1 MPGPLLRR
9 RLGEDIVE
17 ENLYLLYFAGIL
29 ALGISAQWLAW
40 RLHLPS
46 ILLLLGFGFVAGT
59 LFQRPDEIIDRH
71 VLFPIVSLS
80 VAVILFEGGM
90 SLRFAEL
97 REVGPALG
105 GLVTVGALVV
115 WGLASTVAHFLI
127 GFSPSIATVVGAIL
141 VVTGPTVV
149 GPLLSHIRPS
159 RKIGSLA
166 KWEGIVIDPI
176 GAVLAVL
183 VFEFI
188 MKTGEGATW
197 YTPLWSIALTIVVGV
212 ILGIL
217 TAYMMIFA
225 LKSYWIPDFLH
236 NAFIL
241 AVLLSVFAVSN
252 YIQSE
257 SGLLTVTVLGL
268 LMANQKQIPVRHI
281 FEFKENLRVLLISCL
296 FIVLAAR
303 VPMENLFQVGW
314 KGLLFVVFL
323 ILIVRPA
330 SVFLSTIGS
339 SLNWREKTFLCFMA
353 PRGIVAAAVGSIF
366 SFELIHRADD
376 LGLISIDGTNEAL
389 LVVPVVF
396 LVIVG
401 TVMFYGL
408 AAQPV
413 ARWLGLSS
421 PSPQGILIAGADRW
435 IRELAVVIKSA
446 GFNVML
452 VDTNFR
458 NITAARMQGLSAQCA
473 SILSD
478 FVSEELNLGGIGR
491 LLAST
496 PNDEVNSL
504 ACMEFT
510 HLFGR
515 KEVYQLSPWDSGT
528 GKRQSVSD
536 HLRGRVIFGHGLDFY
551 KIARRVTSGAQFK
564 KTTITD
570 EFTYH
575 DFQQTH
581 GESATLLFVVAESK
595 LRIVTADDSFVPK
608 AGQTIIALI
617 DSRPE
622 LAKPSPKAPSS
633 EDTPEANLEDESPTR
648 PVESE
653 S

>member
-1 MPGPLLRR
+1 M
-9 RLGEDIVE
+9 E
-17 ENLYLLYFAGIL
+17 ENLYLIYFAGIL
-29 ALGISAQWLAW
+29 ALGITAQWLAW

-46 ILLLLGFGFVAGT
+46 ILLLLAFGFFAS
-59 LFQRPDEIIDRH
+59 LLPQNPDEIIGRQ

-90 SLRFAEL
+90 SLRFNEL

-105 GLVTVGALVV
+105 GLVTIGALVV
-115 WGLASTVAHFLI
+115 WGLASLAAHFLV
-127 GFSPSIATVVGAIL
+127 GFSPAIATVVGAIV

-149 GPLLSHIRPS
+149 GPLLSHIRPA

-197 YTPLWSIALTIVVGV
+197 VTPLWSIAMTILVGV
-212 ILGIL
+212 VLGGV
-217 TAYMMIFA
+217 TAYMMIFS
-225 LKSYWIPDFLH
+225 LKSYWVPDFLH

-241 AVLLSVFAVSN
+241 AVLLTVFAVSN
-252 YIQSE
+252 TIQSE

-303 VPMENLFQVGW
+303 VPFDNLVQVGW
-314 KGLLFVVFL
+314 GGLLFVVFL
-323 ILIVRPA
+323 IVIVRPA

-339 SLNWREKTFLCFMA
+339 SLNWREKAFLCFMA

-366 SFELIHRADD
+366 SFELSHHAEA
-376 LGLISIDGTNEAL
+376 LGLTDIGGTSEGA
-389 LVVPVVF
+389 LVVPIVF

-401 TVMFYGL
+401 TVTFYGL
-408 AAQPV
+408 TASPA

-421 PSPQGILIAGADRW
+421 PSPQGVLIAGADRW
-435 IRELAVVIKSA
+435 IRELAVLIKNA
-446 GFNVML
+446 GFHVVL

-478 FVSEELNLGGIGR
+478 FVSEELNLGGVGR
-491 LLAST
+491 LLAAT

-515 KEVYQLSPWDSGT
+515 KEVYQLSPWDSGS

-551 KIARRVTSGAQFK
+551 KIARRVTAGAQFK
-564 KTTITD
+564 KTTITE

-581 GESATLLFVVAESK
+581 GESATLLFVVVESR

-617 DSRPE
+617 DSP
-622 LAKPSPKAPSS
+622 PKAPAKVEATHDADETSS
-633 EDTPEANLEDESPTR
+633 PEESPAKS
-648 PVESE
+648 VESE
-653 S
+653 

>member
-1 MPGPLLRR
+1 MD
-9 RLGEDIVE
+9 EK
-17 ENLYLLYFAGIL
+17 LYLLYFAGIL

-40 RLHLPS
+40 RLRLPS
-46 ILLLLGFGFVAGT
+46 ILLLLGFGFMASFLSQG
-59 LFQRPDEIIDRH
+59 PDEIIGRE

-105 GLVTVGALVV
+105 GLVTIGALVV
-115 WGLASTVAHFLI
+115 WGLGSLAAHFVV
-127 GFSPSIATVVGAIL
+127 GFSPAISAVVGAIV

-188 MKTGEGATW
+188 MQTGEGATW
-197 YTPLWSIALTIVVGV
+197 ATPMWSIAKTIGVGV
-212 ILGIL
+212 ILGVV

-225 LKSYWIPDFLH
+225 LKSYWVPDFLH

-241 AVLLSVFAVSN
+241 AVLLTVFAVSN

-268 LMANQKQIPVRHI
+268 LMANQKHIPVRHI

-303 VPMENLFQVGW
+303 ISLGTLLDVGW
-314 KGLLFVVFL
+314 TGLLFVVVL
-323 ILIVRPA
+323 IVIVRPA
-330 SVFLSTIGS
+330 SVFLSTLGS
-339 SLNWREKTFLCFMA
+339 SLNWREKVFLCFMA

-366 SFELIHRADD
+366 SFELVHHAENLNLAEI
-376 LGLISIDGTNEAL
+376 GGTSEGA

-396 LVIVG
+396 MVIVG
-401 TVMFYGL
+401 TVTFYGL
-408 AAQPV
+408 TAAPV
-413 ARWLGLSS
+413 ARWLGLAS
-421 PSPQGILIAGADRW
+421 PAPQGVLIAGADRW

-446 GFNVML
+446 GFHVML

-458 NITAARMQGLSAQCA
+458 NITAARMQNLPAQCA

-491 LLAST
+491 LLAAT

-515 KEVYQLSPWDSGT
+515 KEVYQLSPWDAGS

-551 KIARRVTSGAQFK
+551 KIARRVTAGAQFK
-564 KTTITD
+564 KTTITE

-581 GESATLLFVVAESK
+581 GESATLLFVIPEPNR

-617 DSRPE
+617 DARPDPVKPP
-622 LAKPSPKAPSS
+622 AKSENSSSS
-633 EDTPEANLEDESPTR
+633 EPEESPEKT
-648 PVESE
+648 VESE
-653 S
+653 

>member
-1 MPGPLLRR
+1 M
-9 RLGEDIVE
+9 E
-17 ENLYLLYFAGIL
+17 EKLYLLYFAGIL

-40 RLHLPS
+40 RLRLPS
-46 ILLLLGFGFVAGT
+46 ILLLLGFGFLASFLPEG
-59 LFQRPDEIIDRH
+59 PDEVIGRE

-97 REVGPALG
+97 REVDIQPWAY
-105 GLVTVGALVV
+105 TKPIGALIV
-115 WGLASTVAHFLI
+115 WGLAAVAAHYVI
-127 GFSPSIATVVGAIL
+127 GFSPAISAVVGAIV

-188 MKTGEGATW
+188 MQTGEGATW
-197 YTPLWSIALTIVVGV
+197 ATPMWSIAKTILVGV
-212 ILGIL
+212 VLGVL
-217 TAYMMIFA
+217 TAYMMIFS

-241 AVLLSVFAVSN
+241 AVLLSVFAISN

-268 LMANQKQIPVRHI
+268 LMANQKHIPVRHI

-303 VPMENLFQVGW
+303 VSLTTLLEVGW
-314 KGLLFVVFL
+314 MGLLFVAIL
-323 ILIVRPA
+323 IVIVRPA
-330 SVFLSTIGS
+330 SVFLSTLGS
-339 SLNWREKTFLCFMA
+339 GLNWREKVFLCFMA

-366 SFELIHRADD
+366 SFELAHHAESLD
-376 LGLISIDGTNEAL
+376 LHEIGGIPEGT

-396 LVIVG
+396 MVIVG
-401 TVMFYGL
+401 TVTFYGL
-408 AAQPV
+408 TASPV
-413 ARWLGLSS
+413 ARWLGLAS
-421 PSPQGILIAGADRW
+421 PAPQGVLIAGADRW

-446 GFNVML
+446 GFHVML

-458 NITAARMQGLSAQCA
+458 NITAARMQNLPAQCA

-491 LLAST
+491 LLAAT

-515 KEVYQLSPWDSGT
+515 KEVYQLSPWDSGS

-551 KIARRVTSGAQFK
+551 KIARRVTAGAQFK
-564 KTTITD
+564 KTSITE

-581 GESATLLFVVAESK
+581 GESATLLFVITETNR
-595 LRIVTADDSFVPK
+595 LRMVTADDSFVPK

-617 DSRPE
+617 DARPE
-622 LAKPSPKAPSS
+622 PVKPPTKSNESNA
-633 EDTPEANLEDESPTR
+633 TEAEESPAKSA
-648 PVESE
+648 ESE
-653 S
+653 

>member
-1 MPGPLLRR
+1 M
-9 RLGEDIVE
+9 E
-17 ENLYLLYFAGIL
+17 EKLYLVYFAGIL

-40 RLHLPS
+40 RLRLPS
-46 ILLLLGFGFVAGT
+46 ILLLLGFGFLASFLPAG
-59 LFQRPDEIIDRH
+59 PDEIIGRE

-105 GLVTVGALVV
+105 GLVTIGALVV
-115 WGLASTVAHFLI
+115 WGLASLTAHFVV
-127 GFSPSIATVVGAIL
+127 GFSPAISAVVGAIV

-188 MKTGEGATW
+188 MQTGEGATW
-197 YTPLWSIALTIVVGV
+197 ATPMWSIAKTIGVGV
-212 ILGIL
+212 ILGIV

-225 LKSYWIPDFLH
+225 LKSYWVPDFLH

-241 AVLLSVFAVSN
+241 AVLLAVFAISN

-268 LMANQKQIPVRHI
+268 LMANQKHIPVRHI

-303 VPMENLFQVGW
+303 ISVDTLLGVGW
-314 KGLLFVVFL
+314 KGLLFVAVL
-323 ILIVRPA
+323 ILVVRPA
-330 SVFLSTIGS
+330 SVFLSTMGS
-339 SLNWREKTFLCFMA
+339 SLNWREKVFLCFMA

-366 SFELIHRADD
+366 SFELVHHAEK
-376 LGLISIDGTNEAL
+376 LNLIDIGGTSEGA

-396 LVIVG
+396 MVIVG
-401 TVMFYGL
+401 TVTFYGL
-408 AAQPV
+408 TASPV
-413 ARWLGLSS
+413 ARWLGLAS
-421 PSPQGILIAGADRW
+421 PAPQGVLIAGADRW

-446 GFNVML
+446 GFQVML

-458 NITAARMQGLSAQCA
+458 NITAARMQNLPAQCA

-491 LLAST
+491 LLAAT

-515 KEVYQLSPWDSGT
+515 KEVYQTSPWDSGS

-551 KIARRVTSGAQFK
+551 KIARRVTAGAQFK
-564 KTTITD
+564 KTTITE

-581 GESATLLFVVAESK
+581 GESATLLFVIPEPNR

-617 DSRPE
+617 DARPE
-622 LAKPSPKAPSS
+622 PIKPPAKSDDSKTNDS
-633 EDTPEANLEDESPTR
+633 EESPAKS
-648 PVESE
+648 VESE
-653 S
+653 

>member
-1 MPGPLLRR
+1 M
-9 RLGEDIVE
+9 E
-17 ENLYLLYFAGIL
+17 ENLYLIYFAGIL
-29 ALGISAQWLAW
+29 ALGITAQWLAW

-46 ILLLLGFGFVAGT
+46 ILLLLGFGFLAG
-59 LFQRPDEIIDRH
+59 LLPQGPDEIIGIK

-90 SLRFAEL
+90 SLRFNEL

-105 GLVTVGALVV
+105 GLVTIGALIV
-115 WGLASTVAHFLI
+115 WGLASLAAHYLV
-127 GFSPSIATVVGAIL
+127 GFSPAIATVVGAIV

-149 GPLLSHIRPS
+149 GPLLSHIRPA

-197 YTPLWSIALTIVVGV
+197 VTPLWSIAMTVLVGV
-212 ILGIL
+212 ILGGL
-217 TAYMMIFA
+217 TAYMMIFS
-225 LKSYWIPDFLH
+225 LKSYWVPDFLH

-241 AVLLSVFAVSN
+241 AVLLTVFAISN

-303 VPMENLFQVGW
+303 VPVDNLVQVGW
-314 KGLLFVVFL
+314 RGLLFVVVL
-323 ILIVRPA
+323 IVIVRPA

-366 SFELIHRADD
+366 SFELSHHSDA
-376 LGLISIDGTNEAL
+376 LGLTQIGGIPEGN

-401 TVMFYGL
+401 TVTFYGL
-408 AAQPV
+408 TASPA

-421 PSPQGILIAGADRW
+421 PSPQGVLIAGADRW
-435 IRELAVVIKSA
+435 IRELAVVIKNA
-446 GFNVML
+446 GFHVVL

-478 FVSEELNLGGIGR
+478 FVSEELNLGGVGR
-491 LLAST
+491 LLAAT

-515 KEVYQLSPWDSGT
+515 KEVYQLSPWDSGS

-551 KIARRVTSGAQFK
+551 KIARRVTAGAQFK
-564 KTTITD
+564 KTTITE

-581 GESATLLFVVAESK
+581 GESATLLFVVVESR

-622 LAKPSPKAPSS
+622 APKAAAKHDSS
-633 EDTPEANLEDESPTR
+633 DDSEEVSSPDESPAKS
-648 PVESE
+648 VESE
-653 S
+653 

>member
-1 MPGPLLRR
+1 M
-9 RLGEDIVE
+9 E
-17 ENLYLLYFAGIL
+17 ENLYLIYFAGIL
-29 ALGISAQWLAW
+29 ALGITAQWLAW

-46 ILLLLGFGFVAGT
+46 ILLLLAFGFLAG
-59 LFQRPDEIIDRH
+59 LLPQSPDEIIGRQ

-90 SLRFAEL
+90 SLRFNEL

-115 WGLASTVAHFLI
+115 WGLASLAAHYVV
-127 GFSPSIATVVGAIL
+127 GFSPAIATVVGAIV

-149 GPLLSHIRPS
+149 GPLLSHIRPA

-188 MKTGEGATW
+188 MKSGEGATW
-197 YTPLWSIALTIVVGV
+197 VSPLWSIGMTVLVGV
-212 ILGIL
+212 VLGGV
-217 TAYMMIFA
+217 TAYLMVFS
-225 LKSYWIPDFLH
+225 LKSYWVPDFLH

-241 AVLLSVFAVSN
+241 AVLLTVFAVSN

-303 VPMENLFQVGW
+303 VPVDNLVQVGW
-314 KGLLFVVFL
+314 QGLLFVAFL
-323 ILIVRPA
+323 IVVVRPA

-366 SFELIHRADD
+366 SFELAHNAET
-376 LGLISIDGTNEAL
+376 LGLIEIGGTSEGS

-401 TVMFYGL
+401 TVTFYGL
-408 AAQPV
+408 TASPA

-421 PSPQGILIAGADRW
+421 PSPQGVLIAGADRW
-435 IRELAVVIKSA
+435 IRDLAVLIKNA
-446 GFNVML
+446 GFHVVL

-478 FVSEELNLGGIGR
+478 YVSEELNLGGIGR
-491 LLAST
+491 LLAAT

-515 KEVYQLSPWDSGT
+515 KEVYQLSPWDSGS

-551 KIARRVTSGAQFK
+551 KIARRVTAGAQFK

-581 GESATLLFVVAESK
+581 GESATLLFVVAENR

-622 LAKPSPKAPSS
+622 PPRKP
-633 EDTPEANLEDESPTR
+633 ANGAAEENTQDANPADESPAKSA
-648 PVESE
+648 ELE
-653 S
+653 

>member
-1 MPGPLLRR
+1 M
-9 RLGEDIVE
+9 E
-17 ENLYLLYFAGIL
+17 EKLYLLYFAGIL

-40 RLHLPS
+40 RLRLPS
-46 ILLLLGFGFVAGT
+46 ILLLLAFGFLASFLPQG
-59 LFQRPDEIIDRH
+59 PDEIIGRE

-105 GLVTVGALVV
+105 GLVTIGALIV
-115 WGLASTVAHFLI
+115 WGLASLAAYFVVGL
-127 GFSPSIATVVGAIL
+127 SPAIAAVVGAIV

-197 YTPLWSIALTIVVGV
+197 VTPIWSIAMTILVGV
-212 ILGIL
+212 VLGVL
-217 TAYMMIFA
+217 TAYMMIFS

-241 AVLLSVFAVSN
+241 AVLLLVFAASN

-303 VPMENLFQVGW
+303 IPLSTLVEVGW
-314 KGLLFVVFL
+314 VGLLFVALL
-323 ILIVRPA
+323 IVVVRPA
-330 SVFLSTIGS
+330 SVFLSTFGS
-339 SLNWREKTFLCFMA
+339 GLNWREKTFLCFMA

-366 SFELIHRADD
+366 SFELTHHAENLD
-376 LGLISIDGTNEAL
+376 LKQIGSLNEGE

-396 LVIVG
+396 MVIVG
-401 TVMFYGL
+401 TVTFYGL
-408 AAQPV
+408 TASPV
-413 ARWLGLSS
+413 SRWLGLAS
-421 PSPQGILIAGADRW
+421 PAPQGVLIAGADRW
-435 IRELAVVIKSA
+435 IRELAVMIKNA
-446 GFNVML
+446 GFHVVL

-478 FVSEELNLGGIGR
+478 FVSEELNLGGVGR
-491 LLAST
+491 LLAAT

-515 KEVYQLSPWDSGT
+515 KEVFQLSPWDSGS

-551 KIARRVTSGAQFK
+551 KIARRVTAGAQFK
-564 KTTITD
+564 KTSITE

-581 GESATLLFVVAESK
+581 GESATLLFVITETNR
-595 LRIVTADDSFVPK
+595 LRMVTADDSFVPK

-617 DSRPE
+617 DARPE
-622 LAKPSPKAPSS
+622 PIKLPPKSDGDGDTSSPEESPAKPAESS
-633 EDTPEANLEDESPTR
+633 
-648 PVESE
+648 
-653 S
+653 

>member
-1 MPGPLLRR
+1 M
-9 RLGEDIVE
+9 VE
-17 ENLYLLYFAGIL
+17 EKLYLLYFAGVL

-40 RLHLPS
+40 RLRLPS
-46 ILLLLGFGFVAGT
+46 ILLLLGFGFLASFLPFT
-59 LFQRPDEIIDRH
+59 PDEVIGRQ
-71 VLFPIVSLS
+71 VLFPVVSLS

-90 SLRFAEL
+90 SLRIGEL
-97 REVGPALG
+97 HEVGSALG
-105 GLVTVGALVV
+105 GLVTIGALIV
-115 WGLASTVAHFLI
+115 WGLASVAAHYIL
-127 GFSPSIATVVGAIL
+127 GFSTPIAAVIGAIL

-176 GAVLAVL
+176 GAVLAIL

-188 MKTGEGATW
+188 IESGEGATW
-197 YTPLWSIALTIVVGV
+197 VTPMWSIAKTILVGV
-212 ILGIL
+212 VLGAL
-217 TAYMMIFA
+217 TAYTMIFL
-225 LKSYWIPDFLH
+225 LKSFWIPDFLH

-241 AVLLSVFAVSN
+241 AVLLSVFAISN

-303 VPMENLFQVGW
+303 IEPATLLQVGW
-314 KGLLFVVFL
+314 MGVLFLAV
-323 ILIVRPA
+323 LIVVVRPV
-330 SVFLSTIGS
+330 SVFLSTFGS
-339 SLNWREKTFLCFMA
+339 GLTWREKAFLCLMA
-353 PRGIVAAAVGSIF
+353 PRGIVAAAVGTIF
-366 SFELIHRADD
+366 SFELAHYAETLD
-376 LGLISIDGTNEAL
+376 LVDIGGISEDQ
-389 LVVPVVF
+389 LVVPVIF

-401 TVMFYGL
+401 TVTFYGL
-408 AAQPV
+408 TAAPA
-413 ARWLGLSS
+413 ARWLGLAS
-421 PSPQGILIAGADRW
+421 PSPQGVLIAGADRW
-435 IRELAVVIKSA
+435 IRELAVVIKNA
-446 GFNVML
+446 GFQVML

-491 LLAST
+491 LLAAT
-496 PNDEVNSL
+496 ANDEVNSL

-515 KEVYQLSPWDSGT
+515 KEVYQLSPWDTGS

-551 KIARRVTSGAQFK
+551 KIARRVTAGAQFK
-564 KTTITD
+564 KTSITE
-570 EFTYH
+570 EFTFH

-581 GESATLLFVVAESK
+581 GESATLLFVVTETNK
-595 LRIVTADDSFVPK
+595 LRIVTADDSLVPK

-617 DSRPE
+617 DARSEPVKPTAPADDAGTSE
-622 LAKPSPKAPSS
+622 QEESPAKPAESS
-633 EDTPEANLEDESPTR
+633 
-648 PVESE
+648 
-653 S
+653 

>member
-1 MPGPLLRR
+1 M
-9 RLGEDIVE
+9 E
-17 ENLYLLYFAGIL
+17 EKLYLLYFAGVL

-40 RLHLPS
+40 RLRLPS
-46 ILLLLGFGFVAGT
+46 ILLLLGFGFLASFLPFT
-59 LFQRPDEIIDRH
+59 PDEVIGRQ
-71 VLFPIVSLS
+71 VLFPVVSLS

-90 SLRFAEL
+90 SLRIGEL
-97 REVGPALG
+97 HEVGSALG
-105 GLVTVGALVV
+105 GLVTIGALIV
-115 WGLASTVAHFLI
+115 WGLASVAAHYIL
-127 GFSPSIATVVGAIL
+127 GFSTPIAAVIGAIL

-176 GAVLAVL
+176 GAVLAIL

-188 MKTGEGATW
+188 IESGEGATW
-197 YTPLWSIALTIVVGV
+197 VTPMWSIAKTILVGV
-212 ILGIL
+212 VLGAL
-217 TAYMMIFA
+217 TAYTMIFL
-225 LKSYWIPDFLH
+225 LKSFWIPDFLH

-241 AVLLSVFAVSN
+241 AVLLSVFAISN

-303 VPMENLFQVGW
+303 IEPATLLQVGW
-314 KGLLFVVFL
+314 MGVLFLAV
-323 ILIVRPA
+323 LIVVVRPV
-330 SVFLSTIGS
+330 SVFLSTFGS
-339 SLNWREKTFLCFMA
+339 GLTWREKAFLCLMA
-353 PRGIVAAAVGSIF
+353 PRGIVAAAVGTIF
-366 SFELIHRADD
+366 SFELAHYAETLD
-376 LGLISIDGTNEAL
+376 LVDIGGISEDQ
-389 LVVPVVF
+389 LVVPVIF

-401 TVMFYGL
+401 TVTFYGL
-408 AAQPV
+408 TAAPA
-413 ARWLGLSS
+413 ARWLGLAS
-421 PSPQGILIAGADRW
+421 PSPQGVLIAGADRW
-435 IRELAVVIKSA
+435 IRELAVVIKNA
-446 GFNVML
+446 GFQVML

-491 LLAST
+491 LLAAT
-496 PNDEVNSL
+496 ANDEVNSL

-515 KEVYQLSPWDSGT
+515 KEVYQLSPWDTGS

-551 KIARRVTSGAQFK
+551 KIARRVTAGAQFK
-564 KTTITD
+564 KTSITE
-570 EFTYH
+570 EFTFH

-581 GESATLLFVVAESK
+581 GESATLLFVVTETNK
-595 LRIVTADDSFVPK
+595 LRIVTADDSLVPK

-617 DSRPE
+617 DARSEPVKPTAPADDAGTSE
-622 LAKPSPKAPSS
+622 QEESPAKPAESS
-633 EDTPEANLEDESPTR
+633 
-648 PVESE
+648 
-653 S
+653 